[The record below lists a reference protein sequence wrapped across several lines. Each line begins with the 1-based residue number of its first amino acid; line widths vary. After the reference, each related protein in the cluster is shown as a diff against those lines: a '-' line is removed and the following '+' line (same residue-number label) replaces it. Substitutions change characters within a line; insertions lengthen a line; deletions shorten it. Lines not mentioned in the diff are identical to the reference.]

1 MFERQLPSRLI
12 ITVWSLTL
20 AGCASYGGA
29 PEPADPAADD
39 AAVVVAA
46 DSAAAAAAQPTDPG
60 PMRPA
65 GQAVVVTADS
75 AAVAEAARR
84 TDPAPTRPDMRAGAP
99 AVVARPTDPGP
110 TRPALQPI
118 YDRREPEPIEAGV
131 APLEGEY
138 ATGVDVLSYDV
149 ELALSDTSKV
159 IYGKATI
166 EFELTGVDQ
175 FDAAGR
181 QIAFDFTGLAVHAAS
196 VDGRPTQIGGADGK
210 LFVPVSGGGLHTVVI
225 EYQGTPDDGLVIQDN
240 VHGEPTVFADNWP
253 NRARFWFPSMDHPAD
268 KATLSFTIHAPE
280 RWEVISNGALA
291 GEPEPARPDV
301 LGGAEGKRTWR
312 WQSDVP
318 HPVYTMVIGAADFEV
333 LPLGLAACGH
343 APASPR
349 EDGCI
354 EVSAWVFVPDTH
366 FAAEVFSRAAEMTD
380 YYTELFGDFPY
391 EKLAHVQSSTR
402 FGGMENSSAI
412 FYSEAAI
419 AEGRLSETTVA
430 HEIVHQWFGDSATEA
445 DWNHLWLSEGFA
457 TYFAYQFFLH
467 ADGEETFQAQLEG
480 ARQRVLGS
488 DASERPIIDPEEK
501 NLYAL
506 LNSNNYPKGG
516 WVLHMLR
523 GMLGDEVFFRGVR
536 TYYQRH
542 ANGTALTADFQ
553 AALQEV
559 SGQDL
564 GWFFE
569 QWVMK
574 PGFPKF
580 SVDWTW
586 DEGTGKVTVEVSQVQ
601 SADWPTFRVPV
612 MLELVAHDEENAR
625 VVGQPVEITDRVQTF
640 EFSSRTRPSDVI
652 LDPGGWILKEMV
664 GETDE

>member
-1 MFERQLPSRLI
+1 MRP
-12 ITVWSLTL
+12 
-20 AGCASYGGA
+20 AGQ
-29 PEPADPAADD
+29 
-39 AAVVVAA
+39 AVVTAEAA
-46 DSAAAAAAQPTDPG
+46 DSAAAAAAA
-60 PMRPA
+60 RP
-65 GQAVVVTADS
+65 
-75 AAVAEAARR
+75 
-84 TDPAPTRPDMRAGAP
+84 TDPAPTRPDARGGAAP
-99 AVVARPTDPGP
+99 PVVVVRPTDPGP
-110 TRPALQPI
+110 TRPAFQPI

-131 APLEGEY
+131 APSGGEY

-159 IYGKATI
+159 IYGRATI
-166 EFELTGVDQ
+166 DFDLMGVDTD
-175 FDAAGR
+175 DAAGR
-181 QIAFDFTGLAVHAAS
+181 QVAFDFTGLAVLGAS
-196 VDGRPTQIGGADGK
+196 IDGRAVQVGYVDGK
-210 LFVPVSGGGLHTVVI
+210 LLVPVSGGGRHTAVI
-225 EYQGTPDDGLVIQDN
+225 EYQGTPDDGLIIQDN

-253 NRARFWFPSMDHPAD
+253 NRARFWFPSVDHPAD
-268 KATLSFTIHAPE
+268 KATVSFTVHAPE

-291 GEPEPARPDV
+291 GEPEPSAFDA

-312 WQSDVP
+312 WKSDVP
-318 HPVYTMVIGAADFEV
+318 HPVYTMVVGAADFEI
-333 LPLGLAACGH
+333 LPLGRAACGH

-366 FAAEVFSRAAEMTD
+366 FAAEVFGRAAEMTD

-412 FYSEAAI
+412 FYSEGAI

-457 TYFAYQFFLH
+457 TYFAYQFFRH
-467 ADGEETFQAQLEG
+467 ADGEEAFGTRMES

-488 DASERPIIDPEEK
+488 DASQRPIIDPEET
-501 NLYAL
+501 NLYRL
-506 LNSNNYPKGG
+506 LNSNNYPKAG

-523 GMLGDEVFFRGVR
+523 GLLGDEAFFRSVR
-536 TYYQRH
+536 TYYGRH

-553 AALQEV
+553 AVLEEV
-559 SGQDL
+559 SGEDL
-564 GWFFE
+564 GWYFE
-569 QWVMK
+569 QWVMR

-586 DEGTGKVTVEVSQVQ
+586 DQGTGQGKIEVSQVQ
-601 SADWPTFRVPV
+601 SDDWPTFRAPV
-612 MLELVAHDEENAR
+612 VLDIQFGETSRRLD
-625 VVGQPVEITDRVQTF
+625 VEITDREHTF
-640 EFSSRTRPSDVI
+640 EFSSRIRPTDVV
-652 LDPGGWILKEMV
+652 LDPDGWILKEMAGAG
-664 GETDE
+664 GE